1 MNTLL
6 VYPLIAL
13 QPPAALLPYK
23 EEILNTLLVTIR
35 HAKDDC
41 ARCSAISVLTDI
53 VKEIHYSIYSHHQE
67 VSLPILLLSS
77 SLPPSLPPSLPTFTH
92 FLSLN
97 HSLPYLLTHSLTN
110 SLPHLL
116 IHSLTHSLTNSLTHS
131 LSHSL
136 TTHLLTHSLLH
147 SLTHSLT
154 LTFSLSLLTRSFT
167 H

>member
-1 MNTLL
+1 MNTLLVYALIALQPPAALLPYKEEILNTLL

-67 VSLPILLLSS
+67 VSLPILLQSS
-77 SLPPSLPPSLPTFTH
+77 SIPPSLPIFTH
-92 FLSLN
+92 FISLN
-97 HSLPYLLTHSLTN
+97 HSLPYLLTHSLTP
-110 SLPHLL
+110 SLTY
-116 IHSLTHSLTNSLTHS
+116 SLTHSLHHYSLTHS
-131 LSHSL
+131 LA
-136 TTHLLTHSLLH
+136 
-147 SLTHSLT
+147 HSLT
-154 LTFSLSLLTRSFT
+154 LSLPHFLPHLLS